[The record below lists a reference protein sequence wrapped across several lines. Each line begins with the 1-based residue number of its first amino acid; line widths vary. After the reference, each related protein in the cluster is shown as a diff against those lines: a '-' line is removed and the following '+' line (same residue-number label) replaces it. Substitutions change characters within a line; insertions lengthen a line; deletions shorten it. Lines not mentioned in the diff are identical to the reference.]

1 MDASVWFWLIIAL
14 VIVLSLMKG
23 RADQRALDQARQAYR
38 DALEALAADPT
49 NTALRQAALQRGR
62 DLAAT
67 VQQYNDR
74 HKKPRVPPLDEM
86 AIRNDLDAIYKG
98 VPSAPVSLAN
108 ELTALATLHRE
119 GILSAE
125 ELARLKQRLTGAPSG
140 VQDLIQL
147 LRGLKALEREGVLS
161 EGEFNLKKWDLL
173 AKRLPLER

>member
-1 MDASVWFWLIIAL
+1 MESSIWVWLILGAFLAL
-14 VIVLSLMKG
+14 AILKAFAE
-23 RADQRALDQARQAYR
+23 RQAYAVAKAAYR

-49 NTALRQAALQRGR
+49 NTTLRQAALQRGR
-62 DLAAT
+62 DLAAA
-67 VQQYNDR
+67 VQQDNDR
-74 HKKPRVPPLDEM
+74 HTKPRRPPLDEM
-86 AIRNDLDAIYKG
+86 AIRNDLDAIYTG
-98 VPSAPVSLAN
+98 VSSTPVSLAN

-119 GILSAE
+119 GILSDA